1 MNKPLIAE
9 RFSKAMTTYA
19 REANIQK
26 QIAGKMIHLLKE
38 YIPVPCPKV
47 IEFGCG
53 TGNYSRLLL
62 QALRPEELLLNDL
75 CPDMKSSCEDLL
87 KEKQVSF
94 LPGDAETIP
103 FPKESSLITSCSALQ
118 WFESP
123 EHFFERCNA
132 LLNMQGYFAFSTFGK
147 DNMKEIRELTGNSLP
162 YRTREELEAALSDY
176 FDIVYSEEEII
187 PVPFESP
194 MKVLYHLK
202 QTGVNGLTAASP
214 IASHSSAAIHQENN
228 SLQRVWTR
236 RDLQHFCERYSR
248 KFTQDN
254 SVSLTY
260 HPIYIIAK
268 KKEL

>member
-9 RFSKAMTTYA
+9 RFAKAMTTYA

-26 QIAGKMIHLLKE
+26 QIASKMIHLLKE
-38 YIPVPCPKV
+38 HIPVPCPKV

-62 QALRPEELLLNDL
+62 QTLRPEELLLNDL
-75 CPDMKSSCEDLL
+75 CPDMKRSCEDLL

-103 FPKESSLITSCSALQ
+103 FPEESSLITSCSALQ

-123 EHFFERCNA
+123 EHFFERCNT
-132 LLNMQGYFAFSTFGK
+132 LLHTHGYFAFSTFGK
-147 DNMKEIRELTGNSLP
+147 DNMKEIRELTGNGLS
-162 YRTREELEAALSDY
+162 YRSREELEAALSVH
-176 FDIVYSEEEII
+176 FDIIHSEEEII
-187 PVPFESP
+187 PVSFESP

-202 QTGVNGLTAASP
+202 QTGVNGLTATSP
-214 IASHSSAAIHQENN
+214 VPSHSSAAIHQENT
-228 SLQRVWTR
+228 SQQRVWTR
-236 RDLQHFCERYSR
+236 RDLQHFCERYSSN
-248 KFTQDN
+248 FTQGD